1 MWRPRLVNAHCS
13 SAIAN
18 IQWHINSLRWAQ
30 SKLESEMI
38 INVQIFIRH
47 PNESNLKKKNHKKSQ
62 LIIKRKIFLSIDT
75 YPIPLKWA
83 QSAEKKRITQSK
95 TEPYSANQKGFT
107 VITFYPYFKTV
118 LMHFLSANHKLNGF
132 GCIGPWCLVHPSS
145 VKASVIQANNSFFI
159 WMYFSF
165 FRSLFLSDF
174 FFYVWTRKLSSL
186 REMNRSDYTCKHL
199 WHGNWK
205 FQCRNHKIAIQ
216 IFFFYHST
224 NLRIRYTY
232 TPRVIAECD
241 QCFHSRRNFI
251 RNFGYIFFLLS
262 FSMHFK
268 LDLGTWHFYELYI
281 QRFCTLNRSI
291 IPIS

>member
-1 MWRPRLVNAHCS
+1 MRLHIEVWQPRLVNPHCS

-18 IQWHINSLRWAQ
+18 IQWHTNSLRWAQ

-47 PNESNLKKKNHKKSQ
+47 PNESNLKKKITKKVNWLSNE
-62 LIIKRKIFLSIDT
+62 IFLSIDT
-75 YPIPLKWA
+75 YLIPLKWA

-165 FRSLFLSDF
+165 FA
-174 FFYVWTRKLSSL
+174 LSS
-186 REMNRSDYTCKHL
+186 
-199 WHGNWK
+199 
-205 FQCRNHKIAIQ
+205 
-216 IFFFYHST
+216 
-224 NLRIRYTY
+224 
-232 TPRVIAECD
+232 
-241 QCFHSRRNFI
+241 SRL
-251 RNFGYIFFLLS
+251 FFLCVNTKTFIASRDESKWLHLQT
-262 FSMHFK
+262 FMAWK
-268 LDLGTWHFYELYI
+268 LK
-281 QRFCTLNRSI
+281 
-291 IPIS
+291 ISV